1 MRRLAG
7 GLALLLV
14 PAFVC
19 APAVPAAASF
29 PGRNGTI
36 VYAWTGESAYRA
48 GPTAT
53 SIRRVDPRSGRVRV
67 LRDCPLRTDALRTFF
82 TDCSVGSPRYSPDG
96 RRIAFPSSRAVLE
109 GTTVRAQPGLGTMAS
124 DGTGF
129 EERAIADGQWRT
141 LAWSPA
147 ADRLLVERLPGS
159 GGPAGAGIFL
169 ASLEGAELR
178 RVASPGAATPDW
190 AATGRIAFAH
200 RDLYVTRLGGT
211 SRRLTH
217 RGGLSPSWS
226 PDGRRLAFVRERAG
240 RADVYVVHRNGGG
253 LRRLTWRGGYAP
265 CWSPDGRWIAFIRA
279 DDVYVVRSTGGGRR
293 RLVNAPSRDS
303 FDLRG
308 EFATSLDW
316 QPLPRRSQAF
326 AQ

>member
-1 MRRLAG
+1 MTGPGR
-7 GLALLLV
+7 GLAFLLV

-19 APAVPAAASF
+19 AVAAPASASF

-53 SIRRVDPRSGRVRV
+53 SVRTVDPGSGHVRV
-67 LRDCPLRTDALRTFF
+67 LRDCPLRTDALRTVF

-96 RRIAFPSSRAVLE
+96 RRVAFPSSRAGLE
-109 GTTVRAQPGLGTMAS
+109 GTTVRVQPSLGTMAS

-141 LAWSPA
+141 LAWSPT

-169 ASLEGAELR
+169 ASLGGAELR
-178 RVASPGAATPDW
+178 RVAPPAAATPDW
-190 AATGRIAFAH
+190 AATGPIAFAR
-200 RDLYVTRLGGT
+200 RDIYVTRLGGAP
-211 SRRLTH
+211 RRLTR

-226 PDGRRLAFVRERAG
+226 PDGRQLAFIRERAG
-240 RADVYVVHRNGGG
+240 RPNVYVVRRKGGG
-253 LRRLTWRGGYAP
+253 LRRLTRRGGYAP

-279 DDVYVVRSTGGGRR
+279 GDVYVVRSKGGGRR

-316 QPLPRRSQAF
+316 QPVLRRSQAF